1 MLSSHPPLAREPTAP
16 EVAGPLLYLR
26 RAPQSVTRPG
36 EGQLP
41 TGGLRRG
48 SPPSLISTLTC
59 LFSPNC
65 KLTQQPMAR
74 ETAKRGQVGVG
85 LKPKAYTHPQEGLE
99 GRTRVEE
106 DA

>member
-1 MLSSHPPLAREPTAP
+1 M
-16 EVAGPLLYLR
+16 
-26 RAPQSVTRPG
+26 TRPG

-41 TGGLRRG
+41 TVGLRRG
-48 SPPSLISTLTC
+48 LLPSPSSILTC
-59 LFSPNC
+59 LLSLNY
-65 KLTQQPMAR
+65 KLTQQPMSR
-74 ETAKRGQVGVG
+74 ETAKRGQVGPG